1 MLLFIIKATCNDMQ
15 VAFFTYSARLQ
26 RKTCAQLLYN
36 TEKPISRNRYIHE
49 IRNNSMADG
58 ILPLIEII
66 QDFT

>member
-36 TEKPISRNRYIHE
+36 TEKPISRNRYI
-49 IRNNSMADG
+49 
-58 ILPLIEII
+58 
-66 QDFT
+66 QDNAHKTA

>member
-1 MLLFIIKATCNDMQ
+1 MP
-15 VAFFTYSARLQ
+15 
-26 RKTCAQLLYN
+26 YN
-36 TEKPISRNRYIHE
+36 TEKPISQNRYINE